1 MKRFARDILVV
12 FLCFSVLLIGC
23 SIFSPSAKEK
33 RAEAKVTQAKE
44 NIKDTKDVLTEKG
57 KGYLWS
63 TDYVLSL
70 NPQTNVYTD
79 VAKQMS
85 SRALIALGT
94 PPMEEVLQLREIVDN
109 LVSTNKALIIKGQKD
124 LKEKDEEI
132 VNLQT
137 KVVDYEQILKDKEQK
152 FVELS
157 RENADLAST
166 WVRLKS
172 WFWWGV
178 WIFVI
183 GFILT
188 ILAQALPPPANSI
201 AAIVAFPIGLLI
213 KIIKGIIPSA
223 TKFAGVVSENVHN
236 EIKSA
241 AEQMVLSINELK
253 TKNPVAYEETK
264 NILKDKTDINSR
276 AVIIDIKKENKLI

>member
-1 MKRFARDILVV
+1 
-12 FLCFSVLLIGC
+12 
-23 SIFSPSAKEK
+23 
-33 RAEAKVTQAKE
+33 
-44 NIKDTKDVLTEKG
+44 
-57 KGYLWS
+57 
-63 TDYVLSL
+63 
-70 NPQTNVYTD
+70 
-79 VAKQMS
+79 
-85 SRALIALGT
+85 
-94 PPMEEVLQLREIVDN
+94 
-109 LVSTNKALIIKGQKD
+109 
-124 LKEKDEEI
+124 
-132 VNLQT
+132 
-137 KVVDYEQILKDKEQK
+137 VVDYEQILKDKEQK